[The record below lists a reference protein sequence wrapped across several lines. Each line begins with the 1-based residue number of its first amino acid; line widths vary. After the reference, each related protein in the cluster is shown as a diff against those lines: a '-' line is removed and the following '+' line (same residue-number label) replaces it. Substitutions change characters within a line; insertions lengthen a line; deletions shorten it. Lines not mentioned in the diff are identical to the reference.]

1 MWSLCSL
8 DGSVANTVH
17 DNIKNPSHYTQGKIE
32 AKTFIV
38 DQESAFE
45 HLVFSASRD
54 CLDNDSW
61 QYRRG
66 KMDTLSQLINFEEM
80 IRNNYN
86 NLEKDSEID
95 AQWQEVVH

>member
-1 MWSLCSL
+1 MDRELQDYYESLL
-8 DGSVANTVH
+8 DLFTTDGW
-17 DNIKNPSHYTQGKIE
+17 
-32 AKTFIV
+32 KTFIV

-86 NLEKDSEID
+86 NLEKDSEIE
-95 AQWQEVVH
+95 AQWAEVVHQHDFI

>member
-1 MWSLCSL
+1 MDRELQDYYESLL
-8 DGSVANTVH
+8 DLFTTDGW
-17 DNIKNPSHYTQGKIE
+17 
-32 AKTFIV
+32 KTFIV

-45 HLVFSASRD
+45 HLVFSANRD

-66 KMDTLSQLINFEEM
+66 KVDTLSQIINFEEM

-86 NLEKDSEID
+86 NLEKDSEIE
-95 AQWQEVVH
+95 AQWTEVVH

>member
-1 MWSLCSL
+1 MDRELQDYYESLL
-8 DGSVANTVH
+8 DLFTTDGW
-17 DNIKNPSHYTQGKIE
+17 
-32 AKTFIV
+32 KTFIV

-86 NLEKDSEID
+86 NLEKDSEIE
-95 AQWQEVVH
+95 AQWAEVVH